1 MSKSGFYKYLQRKSS
16 KWELENQALSEEIK
30 LFFEEHCGRYGTIR
44 ITKAL
49 AKKGIHVNRKH
60 VGRLLHKTGVY
71 VKGSRYRYEKYN
83 RKAPTIDRPNLL
95 KQVFKTDA
103 KNKVW
108 LGDITYIPTKQGT
121 LYLAVILDLYT
132 RITLIKCAE
141 S

>member
-1 MSKSGFYKYLQRKSS
+1 M
-16 KWELENQALSEEIK
+16 
-30 LFFEEHCGRYGTIR
+30 
-44 ITKAL
+44 
-49 AKKGIHVNRKH
+49 
-60 VGRLLHKTGVY
+60 GRLLHKTGVY